1 MKIKLVCIGKT
12 GKDFLVAGEK
22 EYLDRLKHYVQV
34 ERVEIPDIKNA
45 KKLTFQQV
53 KELEGK
59 EILSKVSTS
68 DRVFLLDERGKNYSS
83 VTFSQFI
90 QNQFNLGGK
99 SIVFV
104 IGGAY
109 GFSDEVYSRA
119 NGKISLSEMT
129 FSHQMIRMI
138 FFEQV
143 YRAMTILN
151 NEPYHHE

>member
-45 KKLTFQQV
+45 KTLTFQQV

-59 EILSKVSTS
+59 EILSKVSSS

-83 VTFSQFI
+83 VAFSQFI
-90 QNQFNLGGK
+90 QNQFNIGGK

>member
-12 GKDFLVAGEK
+12 GKDFLVAGER

-34 ERVEIPDIKNA
+34 ERIEIPDIKNA

-59 EILSKVSTS
+59 EILLKLSSS
-68 DRVFLLDERGKNYSS
+68 DRLFLLDERGKKYSS
-83 VTFSQFI
+83 VAFSQFI
-90 QNQFNLGGK
+90 QNQFNQGGK

-109 GFSDEVYSRA
+109 GFSEEVYSRA